1 MPPSVIPAEAGIH
14 PPSESP
20 RAPSE
25 SPAQAGA
32 PAYNALMDSSTRIL
46 IGVVAGVILLV
57 VLAIALSRLIDD
69 QEAQYSPDSPEGTVQ
84 RYIRAAIDED
94 PETAIALLTEHNKT
108 DCALRELRERMGHS
122 SARVRPIPSA
132 LDRYRVRLGNV
143 EEIDP
148 ETVTVNVG
156 TTYIGEPDLF
166 EIPNQG
172 NTAEYEFELRRSP
185 DGFWLIE
192 ESEWPHELKY
202 IREYGCR
209 DEPTRAPPPTPQV
222 AGS

>member
-1 MPPSVIPAEAGIH
+1 
-14 PPSESP
+14 
-20 RAPSE
+20 
-25 SPAQAGA
+25 
-32 PAYNALMDSSTRIL
+32 MDSSTRIL

-69 QEAQYSPDSPEGTVQ
+69 EETTYPPNTPEGTVQ

-108 DCALRELRERMGHS
+108 DCVLRELREHMGHPS
-122 SARVRPIPSA
+122 VRVRPIPPA

-143 EEIDP
+143 EEIDS
-148 ETVTVNVG
+148 ENVTVTIG
-156 TTYIGEPDLF
+156 TSYVSEPDLF
-166 EIPNQG
+166 EFPNDR
-172 NTAEYEFELRRSP
+172 NTYEYEFELQRSP
-185 DGFWLIE
+185 DGFWLIA

-209 DEPTRAPPPTPQV
+209 DEPTLVPPSTAQ
-222 AGS
+222 AATS

>member
-1 MPPSVIPAEAGIH
+1 MPTWTH
-14 PPSESP
+14 Q
-20 RAPSE
+20 RA
-25 SPAQAGA
+25 
-32 PAYNALMDSSTRIL
+32 SSL
-46 IGVVAGVILLV
+46 E
-57 VLAIALSRLIDD
+57 LSRASSSSSSLPSHSPDSVN
-69 QEAQYSPDSPEGTVQ
+69 QEEATYPPDSPEGTVQ
-84 RYIRAAIDED
+84 RYIRAVIDED
-94 PETAIALLTEHNKT
+94 PETAIALLTEQNTT
-108 DCALRELRERMGHS
+108 DCAMEELRDRIDNRYS
-122 SARVRPIPSA
+122 S
-132 LDRYRVRLGNV
+132 LDRYRVRLGSV
-143 EEIDP
+143 EEIDA

-192 ESEWPHELKY
+192 ESEWPHELKF

-222 AGS
+222 SSP